1 MKYNINTIKTPA
13 YVCYED
19 KLKNNLEIFKKI
31 QEESGVK
38 VLLALKGFAFSA
50 AMPLI
55 KQYLNGCTCSGLWEA
70 KFAKEFVAKEIHTY
84 APAFNEEDLKE
95 IIKIS
100 NHLVVNSLN
109 EYKKVKKLQSEIPNS
124 NSLGIRCNLEFSVA
138 PREIYNPCGKFSRLG
153 IKAKDLLD
161 SEIIVDGLHFHALCE
176 ESFESLEKVFK
187 VFEENFLKPYLAK
200 HPLKWINF
208 GGGHHITKEGYK
220 VEELIQFLKAIKS
233 KYNLEIY
240 LEPGE
245 AIGWQTGDLI
255 ASVLDIIENEKK
267 IAILDICAEAHMPDT
282 IIMPYTSE
290 VKNAKI
296 LASRD
301 ELATTKSTKNSYVL
315 TGNSCLAGD
324 IMGEYEFNQELK
336 IGDKI
341 IFCDQIHYTIVKNTT
356 FNGVRL
362 PSLIYVDEN
371 GNIKNQKDF
380 NFDDYSRRN

>member
-1 MKYNINTIKTPA
+1 MKYIENNIKTPA
-13 YVCYED
+13 YICYES

-55 KQYLNGCTCSGLWEA
+55 KNYLKGCTCSGLWEA
-70 KFAKEFVAKEIHTY
+70 KFAKEFVDKEIHTY
-84 APAFNEEDLKE
+84 APAFSNDDLEEILNLSHH
-95 IIKIS
+95 IVI
-100 NHLVVNSLN
+100 NSLN
-109 EYKKVKKLQSEIPNS
+109 EYKKVINHKNYKNQ
-124 NSLGIRCNLEFSVA
+124 SLGIRCNLEFSVA
-138 PREIYNPCGKFSRLG
+138 PKEIYNPCGKFSRLG

-187 VFEENFLKPYLAK
+187 VFEDNFLKPYLAK

-208 GGGHHITKEGYK
+208 GGGHHITKKGYK

-255 ASVLDIIENEKK
+255 ASVLDIVENEKK

-301 ELATTKSTKNSYVL
+301 ELAETKSTKNSYLL

-324 IMGEYEFNQELK
+324 IMGEYEFNQELN

-356 FNGVRL
+356 FNGVKL
-362 PSLIYVDEN
+362 PSLIYVGED
-371 GNIKNQKDF
+371 GSIKSQKEF
-380 NFDDYSRRN
+380 NFNDYSRRN